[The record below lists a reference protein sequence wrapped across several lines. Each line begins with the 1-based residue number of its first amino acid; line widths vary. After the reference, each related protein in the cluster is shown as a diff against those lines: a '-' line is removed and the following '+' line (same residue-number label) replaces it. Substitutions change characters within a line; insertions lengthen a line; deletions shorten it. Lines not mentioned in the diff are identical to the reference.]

1 MKLLFS
7 LVFSLF
13 TLLSGQIEPAE
24 GLRENP
30 PGVWALTHAKV
41 HTEPGTVLEN
51 ATIVIRD
58 GHIENV
64 GKDIRIP
71 KDATAL
77 DFTGKTI
84 YPGFIDS
91 WVEISTQSEKT
102 ITHDAHWNHKVIAR
116 LELVSQYNPD
126 KKKLKSLHK
135 LGFTFAI
142 SEIRRYS

>member
-1 MKLLFS
+1 MQIFHS
-7 LVFSLF
+7 IVFCLIGI
-13 TLLSGQIEPAE
+13 LIGQVEPVD

-30 PGVWALTHAKV
+30 PRVWALTHAKV

-102 ITHDAHWNHKVIAR
+102 IPHDAHWNHKVIAR
-116 LELVSQYNPD
+116 LELFS
-126 KKKLKSLHK
+126 K
-135 LGFTFAI
+135 
-142 SEIRRYS
+142 